1 MRRSE
6 VRALRHAAT
15 RLAAQGGAGPAAQQG
30 QASALALLE
39 RSMQLGH
46 DRLAVRRLLL
56 AVQTGA
62 PVRPEHWQ
70 YCLRVVARVADP
82 RLAALYQGAQAAPGP
97 LPAQDARRRSMR
109 LGVAP

>member
-15 RLAAQGGAGPAAQQG
+15 RLAAQGGAGLAAQQG

-82 RLAALYQGAQAAPGP
+82 RLAALYRGAQAAPGL
-97 LPAQDARRRSMR
+97 LPA
-109 LGVAP
+109 

>member
-6 VRALRHAAT
+6 VRTLRHAAA
-15 RLAAQGGAGPAAQQG
+15 RLATHGGEGAAAQQG
-30 QASALALLE
+30 QASALALLD
-39 RSMQLGH
+39 RSVSLGH

-70 YCLRVVARVADP
+70 YCLRVVARLADP
-82 RLAALYQGAQAAPGP
+82 RLAALYLGARSQPAPGFTKVN
-97 LPAQDARRRSMR
+97 L
-109 LGVAP
+109 

>member
-6 VRALRHAAT
+6 VRTLRHAAT
-15 RLAAQGGAGPAAQQG
+15 RLATHGGDGAAALQG
-30 QASALALLE
+30 QASALALLD
-39 RSMQLGH
+39 RSVQLGH

-70 YCLRVVARVADP
+70 YCLRVVARLADP
-82 RLAALYQGAQAAPGP
+82 RLAALYLGAKSQPAPNFAKVN
-97 LPAQDARRRSMR
+97 L
-109 LGVAP
+109 

>member
-1 MRRSE
+1 MQRRE

-15 RLAAQGGAGPAAQQG
+15 RLVRAGGTGADAQQLG

-39 RSMQLGH
+39 RSVQLGH
-46 DRLAVRRLLL
+46 DRLAVRRLML

-70 YCLRVVARVADP
+70 YCQRVVARVADP
-82 RLAALYQGAQAAPGP
+82 KLSALYLGARVGTTPDTA
-97 LPAQDARRRSMR
+97 
-109 LGVAP
+109 

>member
-1 MRRSE
+1 MRRRE
-6 VRALRHAAT
+6 VRALRHTAA
-15 RLAAQGGAGPAAQQG
+15 RLAAHGGEGETAQLG
-30 QASALALLE
+30 RASALALLD
-39 RSMQLGH
+39 RSVQLGH

-82 RLAALYQGAQAAPGP
+82 RLAALYLGARSW
-97 LPAQDARRRSMR
+97 PAVDLSKVN
-109 LGVAP
+109 L